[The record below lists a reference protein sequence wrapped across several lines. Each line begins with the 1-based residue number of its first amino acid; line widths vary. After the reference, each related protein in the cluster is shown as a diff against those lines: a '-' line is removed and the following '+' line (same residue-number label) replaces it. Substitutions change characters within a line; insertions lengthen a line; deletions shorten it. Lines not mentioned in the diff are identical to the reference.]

1 MLLINPDL
9 NVNSTDAEKYAA
21 FVEAV
26 VTGKVRYDWLEIG
39 IFNDMKSNIL
49 TNNPNLHEII
59 DNESAGNMIFHTANF
74 YYSTD

>member
-26 VTGKVRYDWLEIG
+26 VTGKVRYDWLEID
-39 IFNDMKSNIL
+39 IFNDMKSNLL
-49 TNNPNLHEII
+49 TNNPNLQVLPFYK
-59 DNESAGNMIFHTANF
+59 MI
-74 YYSTD
+74 SISQQISLL